1 MFFCTRTSLSPHLVH
16 VVQSIHAM
24 SNALFNALGDMV
36 LLASG
41 SAVPADCRVNEGEI
55 EVDEAALTGESLPVA
70 MFKGACIP
78 AFLSSFYV
86 WMYVCMEVSVYVCM
100 YELG

>member
-1 MFFCTRTSLSPHLVH
+1 
-16 VVQSIHAM
+16 
-24 SNALFNALGDMV
+24 MV

-70 MFKGACIP
+70 MFKGSAYINVCSVVY
-78 AFLSSFYV
+78 ATVHVTYEYLS
-86 WMYVCMEVSVYVCM
+86 VCVSVCLSGR
-100 YELG
+100 EQL